1 MLSKATEIFTGF
13 PKILQKKVGRKTDW
27 SESSHE
33 VSYSEAAHQSS
44 TPSNEIYLDHN
55 LSIFNV
61 GLSITQ
67 TRIVKKYRLLTG
79 IYR

>member
-44 TPSNEIYLDHN
+44 TPSVEVL
-55 LSIFNV
+55 NV
-61 GLSITQ
+61 ITVLNV
-67 TRIVKKYRLLTG
+67 IKS
-79 IYR
+79 